1 MFLYFYVWFDYS
13 YGRSRPLTLR
23 CSANTAKTHKW
34 SLLLQGS
41 CSHHCFFSELWR
53 SRVNRFGPL
62 TISTLPDFCQMGWFT
77 DQGNPFFVEKPE
89 EPRVT
94 FFLVFKEVRTEEF
107 AKTLKVC
114 FLWLFVLTAVCCS
127 KLEFWVQEVILMFV
141 GFAVSILSPLILE
154 GPTGPWQ
161 QTHSKH
167 DDAFPVFLVN
177 NCYHKDAAWFPLKKS
192 SLKTDWIFNYSRG
205 NYGLLRYLGS
215 KQLGH
220 HQNLKIW
227 PLWHWNLRRSP
238 CVACWLGRPVI
249 FNDFKTRDFWNDHPR
264 IDIFRYLGTGEL
276 VWNSM
281 KFTLQRVVYKKPWR
295 FRGEF
300 QAKRVSLCRC

>member
-161 QTHSKH
+161 RSMMMRFLCFWLTIATTKTLHDFHSKNPH
-167 DDAFPVFLVN
+167 
-177 NCYHKDAAWFPLKKS
+177 
-192 SLKTDWIFNYSRG
+192 
-205 NYGLLRYLGS
+205 
-215 KQLGH
+215 
-220 HQNLKIW
+220 
-227 PLWHWNLRRSP
+227 
-238 CVACWLGRPVI
+238 
-249 FNDFKTRDFWNDHPR
+249 
-264 IDIFRYLGTGEL
+264 
-276 VWNSM
+276 
-281 KFTLQRVVYKKPWR
+281 
-295 FRGEF
+295 
-300 QAKRVSLCRC
+300 